1 MISRKSSNRLSLLAL
16 VVWGFAS
23 FAQSP
28 IKDLKS
34 EIPRLPGLD
43 PKSAQKAIR
52 MLPGFRAELMAA
64 EPLLASPVA
73 MEWDES
79 GRLLVAEMRGYSEHR
94 DEGLSRIRLLSDTD
108 GDGRFDKATVFADK
122 LMWATGVFPWDGGAF
137 VLDAPDIYY
146 FKDTN
151 GDGIADQKERVF
163 TGLGV
168 SNVQGLANSFRWH
181 PEGRIHVAAS
191 SGGGDLKRVD
201 GKGPT
206 IALRGRD
213 FSFDPR
219 TLDIRAETG
228 GAQHGMAFDDWGR
241 KFLCHNSD
249 HAIYAWANDKDFG
262 RNPSFAAP
270 GNKASIAAD
279 GPQAEVYRIS
289 QIEPW
294 RVVRTRLRVQGHVKG
309 PIEGGGRSAG
319 YFTSA
324 TGIMVVRGDQM
335 GEMAGMLV
343 VGDVGSNLI
352 HRKRISWDGAHP
364 VAKRI
369 DNEVEWA
376 ASTDTWFRPAQFA
389 NGPDG
394 ALWAIDV
401 CREVIEHPA
410 SIPPE
415 IKTLVDLD
423 SGRDR
428 GRLYRL
434 VPEGFQPRI
443 TPNLALA
450 KPKELIPLLGHPNAW
465 HRETASRLLLASKE
479 PLEEDLR
486 RFLVLSKEP
495 QSRYTTLGLLKARGG
510 LGVEEILLGLADTHP
525 RLREV
530 AVQMARGFLN
540 KERVRDKILELVGD
554 EDSGVRLSVAFALGD
569 LDPSLSTVPLGKL
582 LATDGGDLWMQAACL
597 SAGGVDRAG
606 LGSALFAS
614 GKFLKDPALIPLVGS
629 LLAEMS
635 RNPSAIA
642 KAGQTFANLSP
653 EIAPAVLIDLA
664 TDLSRR
670 NLSLEQWS
678 DKAGP
683 MAAQR
688 VRGILA
694 GARAL
699 ARDPLADP
707 SIRARSLL
715 LLALDNP
722 EAAKPF
728 LEAGL
733 SPREAPVVRAAAIR
747 GLGRAPGA
755 ANAAILIRAWP
766 TLPFADRASIADIL
780 LAYSARVKLLLDAVE
795 GGTFSLAELDPVRRG
810 QLEQLKDKGLAD
822 RAKKLLEKAS
832 GPKRSE
838 VIENY
843 RSALTLAGD
852 PIRGKAV
859 HEKICASCHRMG
871 DKGFEIGPSLYAAAN
886 RGAESLLFNI
896 LDPNREVN
904 PQYLAFV
911 IVTTEGRI
919 LTGMIVAETP
929 TSITLIK
936 QGGEKEILNRS
947 HVEEMRSTGKSLMP
961 EGLEQQ
967 MDKQAVAD
975 LIAFML
981 KP

>member
-1 MISRKSSNRLSLLAL
+1 MIPWIGTYRQGML
-16 VVWGFAS
+16 VLFLCVSGAT
-23 FAQSP
+23 AQSP
-28 IKDLKS
+28 IKDLGS

-43 PKSAQKAIR
+43 PLAAQKAIR

-79 GRLLVAEMRGYSEHR
+79 GRLFVAEMRGYSEHR
-94 DEGLSRIRLLSDTD
+94 EEGISRIRLLADTD

-122 LMWATGVFPWDGGAF
+122 LLWATGVFPWDGGVF
-137 VLDAPDIYY
+137 VLDAPDIFY

-151 GDGIADQKERVF
+151 KDGIADKKERVF

-201 GKGPT
+201 GLGPT

-219 TLDIRAETG
+219 TLDIRTETG

-249 HAIYAWANDKDFG
+249 HAIFAWAKDGDFG

-270 GNKASIAAD
+270 GNKASIAVD

-289 QIEPW
+289 QVEPW
-294 RVVRTRLRVQGHVKG
+294 RVVRTRLRVQGQVKG
-309 PIEGGGRSAG
+309 PIEAGGRSAG

-335 GEMAGMLV
+335 GDMFGMLI
-343 VGDVGSNLI
+343 VGDVGSNLV
-352 HRKRISWDGAHP
+352 HRKRISWEGAHP

-369 DNEVEWA
+369 DNEVEWV

-415 IKTLVDLD
+415 IKKLVDLD

-428 GRLYRL
+428 GRLYRFI
-434 VPEGFQPRI
+434 PDGFKARP
-443 TPNLALA
+443 TPDLA
-450 KPKELIPLLGHPNAW
+450 KATTKELISLLGHPNAW

-479 PLEEDLR
+479 PINEDIR
-486 RFLVLSKEP
+486 QFLIASKDA
-495 QSRYTTLGLLKARGG
+495 QTQYSTLGLLKARGG
-510 LGVEEILLGLADTHP
+510 LGSDEILLCLADPNP

-530 AVQMARGFLN
+530 AVQMAREFHRREPVVG
-540 KERVRDKILELVGD
+540 KILDLVED
-554 EDSGVRLSVAFALGD
+554 EDPGVRLAVAFALGD
-569 LDPSLSTVPLGKL
+569 LDPSISTKPLARL
-582 LATDGGDLWMQAACL
+582 LAKDGGDAWMQAACL
-597 SAGGVDRAG
+597 SAKGVDRAG
-606 LGSALFAS
+606 LGTALLARA
-614 GKFLKDPALIPLVGS
+614 KELKDPALVPLVGS

-635 RNPSAIA
+635 RNPGTIP
-642 KAGQTFANLSP
+642 KAGQAFATLPP
-653 EIAPAVLIDLA
+653 EIAPPVLVDLA
-664 TDLSRR
+664 TDLARQSI
-670 NLSLEQWS
+670 SLEKWS
-678 DKAGP
+678 EHAGP
-683 MAAQR
+683 RAAQR

-694 GARAL
+694 GAMAL
-699 ARDPLADP
+699 AKDPLAEP
-707 SIRARSLL
+707 PVRARSLL

-722 EAAKPF
+722 GTAKPL

-733 SPREAPVVRAAAIR
+733 SPREAPIVRAAAIR
-747 GLGRAPGA
+747 GLGWAPGDI
-755 ANAAILIRAWP
+755 NASLLIQAWP
-766 TLPFADRASIADIL
+766 MLLFADRANISDIL
-780 LAYSARVKLLLDAVE
+780 LAHPARVKMLLDRVE
-795 GGTFSLAELDPVRRG
+795 GGTFSLAEWDPLRRS

-822 RAKKLLEKAS
+822 RAKKLLAKAT
-832 GPKRSE
+832 GTKRDE
-838 VIENY
+838 VIRQY
-843 RSALTLAGD
+843 RPVLTLAGD
-852 PIRGKAV
+852 AGRGKAV

-871 DKGFEIGPSLYAAAN
+871 TKGVEIGPNLYAAAN
-886 RGAESLLFNI
+886 RGPESLLLNI

-904 PQYLAFV
+904 PQYLAYV

-919 LTGMIVAETP
+919 IVGMITAETP

-936 QGGEKEILNRS
+936 PGGEKEILNRALI
-947 HVEEMRSTGKSLMP
+947 EEMKSTGKSLMP

-975 LIAFML
+975 LLAFML

>member
-1 MISRKSSNRLSLLAL
+1 MIPWSNTSRFGLLAL
-16 VVWGFAS
+16 FLCVFGGP
-23 FAQSP
+23 AQSP
-28 IKDLKS
+28 KKDLTS

-52 MLPGFRAELMAA
+52 MLPGFRAELMVA

-79 GRLLVAEMRGYSEHR
+79 GRLYVAEMRGYSEHR
-94 DEGLSRIRLLSDTD
+94 NEGISRIRLLTDTN
-108 GDGRFDKATVFADK
+108 GDGRLDKASLFADK
-122 LMWATGVFPWDGGAF
+122 LLWATGVFPWEGGVF
-137 VLDAPDIYY
+137 VLDAPDILY

-151 GDGIADQKERVF
+151 GDGVADQKERVI

-206 IALRGRD
+206 VALRGRD

-249 HAIYAWANDKDFG
+249 HAIYAWANDQDFG

-270 GNKASIAAD
+270 GTKASIAAD

-294 RVVRTRLRVQGHVKG
+294 RVVRTRLRVQGQVKG

-335 GEMAGMLV
+335 GDMLGMLI

-352 HRKRISWDGAHP
+352 HRKRITWEGAHP

-401 CREVIEHPA
+401 SREVIEHPA

-415 IKTLVDLD
+415 IKSLVDLD

-434 VPEGFQPRI
+434 IPEGFKPRI
-443 TPNLALA
+443 TPNLAKA
-450 KPKELIPLLGHPNAW
+450 TTKELISLLGHPNAW
-465 HRETASRLLLASKE
+465 HRETASRLLLISKE
-479 PLEEDLR
+479 PIEVDLR
-486 RFLVLSKEP
+486 RFLNASNEA
-495 QSRYTTLGLLKARGG
+495 QGRYTTLGLLKARHS
-510 LGVEEILLGLADTHP
+510 LEMQDLLVCLEDVNP

-540 KERVRDKILELVGD
+540 QEPVLAKILALVGD
-554 EDSGVRLSVAFALGD
+554 TDAGVRLSVAFALGD
-569 LDPSLSTVPLGKL
+569 LDPSISTVPLGRL
-582 LATDGGDLWMQAACL
+582 LATDGGDAWMQAACL
-597 SAGGVDRAG
+597 SARGVDRAG
-606 LGSALFAS
+606 LARALFES
-614 GKFLKDPALIPLVGS
+614 GKVLRDPALIPLVGS

-635 RNPSAIA
+635 RNPATIT
-642 KAGQTFANLSP
+642 KAGQNFANLSP
-653 EIAPAVLIDLA
+653 EIAPGVLIDLA

-670 NLSLEQWS
+670 NLTLGKWADQ
-678 DKAGP
+678 AGP

-699 ARDPLADP
+699 AKDPLAEP
-707 SIRARSLL
+707 SVRARSLL
-715 LLALDNP
+715 LLALDNQ
-722 EAAKPF
+722 ETARPF

-747 GLGRAPGA
+747 GLGRAPGDG
-755 ANAAILIRAWP
+755 NAAILIRAWS
-766 TLPFADRASIADIL
+766 TLPYSDRAFIADIL
-780 LAYSARVKLLLDAVE
+780 LADPARVKQLLDAVE
-795 GGTFSLAELDPVRRG
+795 GGTFSLAEWDPLRRS
-810 QLEQLKDKGLAD
+810 QLEQLKDKALAD
-822 RAKKLLEKAS
+822 RAKKLLAKAS

-838 VIENY
+838 VVETY
-843 RSALTLAGD
+843 RPVLTLAGD
-852 PIRGKAV
+852 AARGKAV

-871 DKGFEIGPSLYAAAN
+871 DKGFEIGPNLYAAAN
-886 RGAESLLFNI
+886 RGAESLLLNI

-904 PQYLAFV
+904 PQYLAYV
-911 IVTTEGRI
+911 IVTNEGRVI
-919 LTGMIVAETP
+919 TGMITAETP
-929 TSITLIK
+929 TSLTLIK
-936 QGGEKEILNRS
+936 PGGEKEILNRS
-947 HVEEMRSTGKSLMP
+947 HIEEMRSTGKSLMP